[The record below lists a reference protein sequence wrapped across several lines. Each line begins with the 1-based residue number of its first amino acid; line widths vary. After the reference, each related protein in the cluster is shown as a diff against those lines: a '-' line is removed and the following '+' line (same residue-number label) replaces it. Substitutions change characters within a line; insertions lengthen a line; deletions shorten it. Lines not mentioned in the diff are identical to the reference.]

1 MDKDESL
8 IPVGE
13 FCYRVV
19 DLAEGE
25 VLVFDPER
33 FGKDLREADCT
44 KSTKRILCPYW
55 QATDYGTV
63 RCNFLDVD
71 ACDGI
76 EDETR
81 ARIVAHFGSE
91 DAVDRI
97 VRDWALPD
105 EIKVCGI
112 NVDDDDEDEDED

>member
-1 MDKDESL
+1 MEKDESL
-8 IPVGE
+8 IPAGE
-13 FCYRVV
+13 YCYRVV

-25 VLVFDPER
+25 VLVPDVER
-33 FGKDLREADCT
+33 VGRDLREAGYT
-44 KSTKRILCPYW
+44 NSTKRILCPCW
-55 QATDYGTV
+55 QRTDYGTV

-76 EDETR
+76 DDETR

-97 VRDWALPD
+97 VRDRALPD
-105 EIKVCGI
+105 EVKVCGI
-112 NVDDDDEDEDED
+112 NGDDGDDD